1 MNALHAGFWYF
12 ASIFAL
18 GFVLGA
24 IRVPVLA
31 PLIGETAAVLIE
43 SPFILTASWFASR
56 YFIKRFG
63 VSAHIATR
71 AMMGLCAFIFLMA
84 AEALLAIY
92 GFDQTP
98 EVFLNN
104 YYNTAG
110 AVGLFGQI
118 LFGLF
123 PLLNLMLRR
132 HN

>member
-1 MNALHAGFWYF
+1 MNALRAGFWYF

-24 IRVPVLA
+24 IRAVILA

-43 SPFILTASWFASR
+43 SPFILAASWFASR
-56 YFIKRFG
+56 YFIRRFD
-63 VSAHIATR
+63 VASHIAAR
-71 AMMGLCAFIFLMA
+71 ATMGLCAFVLLIA

-92 GFDQTP
+92 GFGETP
-98 EVFLNN
+98 ETFLNKF
-104 YYNTAG
+104 YSTAG
-110 AVGLFGQI
+110 AIGLFGQT

-123 PLLNLMLRR
+123 PLINLMLRR